1 MGPRETST
9 LSQRRIQTEPV
20 SSKDLLRRAFGWPV
34 IGAGVGSATLF
45 LVTALRLNQPA
56 FDVARS
62 CTTIIAI
69 LLAAKVLAWVAISGA
84 TFGREERLLAFVMLA
99 AAALG
104 WIGTGEWVEE
114 RAFDFRVTEQQA
126 DLRQAMRDIAVRLT
140 RFCDARDRV
149 APPRPRPA
157 TWQDDMDAFYRFES
171 DTVRTYERRF
181 GPRVRAAH
189 DLASLRGLRDRDLD
203 AFFRHPANEF
213 QMRVIA
219 KKLDGFSDKL
229 APRP

>member
-1 MGPRETST
+1 
-9 LSQRRIQTEPV
+9 LV
-20 SSKDLLRRAFGWPV
+20 RRAFGWTT
-34 IGAGVGSATLF
+34 IGAGAAAAVLF
-45 LVTALRLNQPA
+45 FVIALRLNQPA

-62 CTTIIAI
+62 CAAI
-69 LLAAKVLAWVAISGA
+69 LAVLLAARVLAWVAIAGA
-84 TFGREERLLAFVMLA
+84 RFGREERLLAFVMLA
-99 AAALG
+99 AVALG

-114 RAFDFRVTEQQA
+114 RAFDFKVAQQKA
-126 DLRQAMRDIAVRLT
+126 ELRQNLHDIAVRVT

-157 TWQDDMDAFYRFES
+157 TWQQDVDAFQRFES
-171 DTVRTYERRF
+171 ETVRSYERRF
-181 GPRVRAAH
+181 GSRVRAVH

-203 AFFRHPANEF
+203 VFFRYPANEF

-219 KKLDGFSDKL
+219 KKLDGFSEKL